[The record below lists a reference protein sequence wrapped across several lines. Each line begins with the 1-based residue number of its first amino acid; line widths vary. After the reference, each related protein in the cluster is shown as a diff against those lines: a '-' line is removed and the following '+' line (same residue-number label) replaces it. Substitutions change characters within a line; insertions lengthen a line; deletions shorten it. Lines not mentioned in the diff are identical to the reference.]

1 MAGFWDKLKKLFSGD
16 APAAPGTAAAPPP
29 PPAAP
34 PPAGPPPASPPP
46 TSPKPSGAASALWTA
61 AKTVVS
67 AVSGPAPKNPFAAPG
82 ILGLSA
88 EELRKRALKI
98 DPYRTAWIGRVDTIP
113 PQSDE
118 RTAIIDRGLILR
130 GFLTEEQIAEIH
142 QAGDAWLRFA
152 EADRLATSLAQ
163 AKRADIEAQLE
174 AEKAAKKAAKKA
186 AALAKHQ
193 ARRAAVAARKASDI
207 IHLGRGVSARL
218 NDRRANI
225 EKLNALGLPV
235 LATPADVARALG
247 LEIGRL
253 RWLCFHSL
261 AMERPHYV
269 TFSIQKRSGGL
280 RTISAPMPALAKAQG
295 WIHREILSRLPTEAP
310 AHGFIKER
318 SILTNAAPHQGQD
331 VVVNVDLSDF
341 FPTIGFRRVRG
352 VFQGLGYSPAVAT
365 VLALLTTEAPR
376 MPVEY
381 AGQKL
386 AVAVGERALPQGAST
401 SPAISNQVA
410 RRLDRRLA
418 GYAAKLGWRY
428 TRYADDLSF
437 SAPAAHRQ
445 EIPRLLAKVRH
456 VVEEEGFAINP
467 KKGRVQRRGRRQEVT
482 GVVVNDKLGV
492 KREEIRR
499 LRALLHQAKT
509 TGLEAQNRHGHPA
522 FRAHIEGKIAYVSM
536 IDRAKGEKLRQA
548 LALVK

>member
-1 MAGFWDKLKKLFSGD
+1 MAGFWDKLKKLFGGD
-16 APAAPGTAAAPPP
+16 APATPGTAAVPATPPP
-29 PPAAP
+29 QSAPRQTP
-34 PPAGPPPASPPP
+34 PPVIPPSSPAP
-46 TSPKPSGAASALWTA
+46 TGAAGALWTA
-61 AKTVVS
+61 AKTVAS
-67 AVSGPAPKNPFAAPG
+67 AVTGKAPKNPFAAPG

-98 DPYRTAWIGRVDTIP
+98 NPYRTAWIGRVDTIP

-130 GFLTEEQIAEIH
+130 GFLTEEQVAEIH
-142 QAGDAWLRFA
+142 VAGDAWLRFA
-152 EADRLATSLAQ
+152 EADRLATSQAQ
-163 AKRADIEAQLE
+163 ARSADIEAELLRQK
-174 AEKAAKKAAKKA
+174 AEKKAAKKA

-193 ARRAAVAARKASDI
+193 ARRAAVEARKATDI

-225 EKLNALGLPV
+225 EKLGALGLPV

-247 LEIGRL
+247 LEIGKL
-253 RWLCFHSL
+253 RWLCFHSE

-280 RTISAPMPALAKAQG
+280 RTISAPMPTLAKAQD
-295 WIHREILSRLPTEAP
+295 WIYREILSRLPTEAP
-310 AHGFIKER
+310 AHGFIKAR
-318 SILTNAAPHQGQD
+318 SILTNAAPHLGHD

-341 FPTIGFRRVRG
+341 FPTINFRRVRG

-365 VLALLTTEAPR
+365 VLALLCTEAPR

-386 AVAVGERALPQGAST
+386 SVAVGERALPQGAST

-410 RRLDRRLA
+410 RRLDRRLS
-418 GYAAKLGWRY
+418 GYAAKLGWTY

-437 SAPAAHRQ
+437 SAPPAHRE

-467 KKGRVQRRGRRQEVT
+467 KKGRVQRRGGRQEVT
-482 GVVVNDKLGV
+482 GIVVNDKLGV
-492 KREEIRR
+492 KRAEIRR

-522 FRAHIEGKIAYVSM
+522 FRAHIEGKIAYVTM
-536 IDRAKGEKLRQA
+536 VDREKGEQLKSA